1 MEGMNSNNV
10 PVAPPLPPVR
20 LAVNIDPKIVQ
31 ELLDACRSGQ
41 ADQVNSLFMYDVMSM
56 CYCLAGS
63 AFVQMLFV

>member
-41 ADQVNSLFMYDVMSM
+41 ADQVR
-56 CYCLAGS
+56 CLC
-63 AFVQMLFV
+63 MT